1 MVYNE
6 FSITCF
12 LKEKLLKPYWVHSS
26 SNALISKLLQIS
38 NPETKMIM
46 EDILNGGCLKTEI
59 DEEIIFDQLEKKRG
73 AIWSLLLASGYLKVS
88 DRSFDEKRG
97 RFVYSLEL
105 TNKEVKLMFEDMIR
119 DWFSED
125 STPYNDF
132 LKAFLCQDIDYM
144 NDYMNQVAAST
155 FSSFDTGKQAS
166 ASSQPER
173 FYHGFVLGLIVELS
187 DTYKITSNRESGFGR
202 YDVMLEPF
210 DKSKN
215 AYILEFK
222 GHNPRTE
229 DSLEDTVSKAL
240 LQINEKNYDA
250 ELIADGFSKEQICH
264 FGFAFEG
271 KHVLIG

>member
-1 MVYNE
+1 M
-6 FSITCF
+6 
-12 LKEKLLKPYWVHSS
+12 
-26 SNALISKLLQIS
+26 
-38 NPETKMIM
+38 
-46 EDILNGGCLKTEI
+46 
-59 DEEIIFDQLEKKRG
+59 
-73 AIWSLLLASGYLKVS
+73 S

-105 TNKEVKLMFEDMIR
+105 TNKEVRLMFEDMIR

-132 LKAFLCQDIDYM
+132 LKAFLFQDVDYM

-155 FSSFDTGKQAS
+155 FSSFDTGKQPS
-166 ASSQPER
+166 DSSHPER

-210 DKSKN
+210 DISKT

-222 GHNPRTE
+222 VHNPRTE

-240 LQINEKNYDA
+240 LQIDEKNYDA
-250 ELIADGFSKEQICH
+250 ELIADGFRKEQICH